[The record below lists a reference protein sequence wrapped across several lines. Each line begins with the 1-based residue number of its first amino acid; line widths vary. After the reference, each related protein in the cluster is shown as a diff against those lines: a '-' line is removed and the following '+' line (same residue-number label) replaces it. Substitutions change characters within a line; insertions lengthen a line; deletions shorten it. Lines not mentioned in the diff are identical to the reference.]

1 MRRHSG
7 CRDCGRP
14 PRLPSSGG
22 PFLTLLTIALV
33 SLLLLFNCAAAGG
46 GGMERPLG
54 MLGHPPSVMPSPPTT
69 TTVPTCLHKEDLER
83 LGRGPEVKTRRL
95 YVNEKEEVLT
105 MLSSSRVPQ
114 QLMTRIV
121 AIFLKDWLGYVNLT
135 ITTVPNTFHPSSVVD
150 AMTAPEGR
158 NTSEVLPNTK
168 IYTFQSVI
176 AFITGQSMTSNNTNS
191 ASEQVVIPKAMA
203 NLEVWIPPGYNLDP
217 LTSDFETSSYLGSGG
232 RFGWFMP
239 QTIHHDAS
247 VLDHWRAFVD
257 PNSTALTL
265 FSRTPGELKAMSDKM
280 KDPSTGE
287 YYCQEE
293 FGCKEGMYIPERCEN
308 NECAVL
314 FASYADLNITDFLK
328 HQLGTM
334 KAYVKVAWLGPNLNH
349 EFIKS
354 NTNLRNR
361 SVLIFHWWPSV
372 LLEPF
377 NFTSVGFAPCI
388 DSSYKSDGQWP
399 YQCKYEMHRFHK
411 FVWKKLKRYARFAY
425 DALHKVQINHTEFM
439 QLMKKY
445 NDVRGFKTESTLDEV
460 ACQWIKMNQAHWD
473 YWRPAVD
480 KDILKLV
487 GLFPIN
493 SSDESR
499 NKFIAPGNVPA
510 FSMAVKA
517 VNDNDTILADY
528 KIDQITLNGACE
540 PAMVMRQ
547 FIEIIQTSSSEG
559 FYNSMI
565 GFVGPACSD
574 TVEPVA
580 GVSKYFNMP
589 IISYG
594 AEGAIFSDEDYPY
607 FFRTIPEN
615 KIYRYVY
622 NYFFLEMG
630 WSRVASLNE
639 DGQRYSEYLT
649 LLQDLL
655 NENNINLYIRKYPQ
669 ERAERNMTQY
679 LQDLKQKKY
688 FIIIGDFY
696 EDVARS
702 VICDAYHMKMT
713 GKQKYLW
720 FLPHWFSAHWYDT
733 DKLRDAQGSNMD
745 SLKDPIVSC
754 TTEEMRLA
762 LQGHMSLSY
771 KYFAEN
777 SSIMQENKTVEEWRK
792 EYSGIVRNLTNQSNS
807 ATESNYA
814 GFTYD
819 AVWTYALALDALF
832 KDDQSYAADLRARN
846 ATNAYI
852 NKIKSVAFDGVSGP
866 INFTS
871 GSRVTDIILWQF
883 KGNSYEEVGIF
894 HPGLTK
900 NDTGTLTIN
909 EEKLFWPSN
918 EKPDDGSDKCDIE
931 GFRKLLNVECRTAII
946 ILCAVCFGGLATVLI
961 ACFVIFKRRYEK
973 RLEQIQELWRGR
985 PLFEIFDGWEIPRDK
1000 VVINRKIGE
1009 GAFGTVYGGECQF
1022 DTKGWVAV
1030 AVKTLKIGSTISEK
1044 LDFLSEADMMKNF
1057 EHENIVQLIGV
1068 CTKSEPIYTVMEFM
1082 LYADLKTYL
1091 LARRHLVN
1099 EKSRNDDDEVSNKRL
1114 TSMALDIARGL
1125 SYLAEM
1131 KYVHRDVA
1139 SRNCLVNANRTVK
1152 LADFGMT
1159 RPMYENNYYKFN
1171 RKGMLPV
1178 RWMAPESLTEGV
1190 FTTMSDVWSYGVL
1203 LYEIVTFGAF
1213 PFQGMSN
1220 DQVLEHVKAGH
1231 TIAIPKG
1238 VKPQMEILLRSCWH
1252 HVPTRRIQILQIID
1266 YLTTYPRLISPCLDG
1281 PQSSVQIEDT
1291 VSLELR
1297 IPDKTRKLSL
1307 SINNRLPQVV
1317 SNRKRSMSG
1326 NMVINAPLTS
1336 SLSEDGMISAHSNL
1350 DALNLNHVTL
1360 EENEMGEDPLL
1371 PPAQYVS
1378 SGYMSI
1384 PHKDLKEKE
1393 SLVSRQQ
1400 GDYCATDIP
1409 GDLWTNVTPV

>member
-158 NTSEVLPNTK
+158 NT
-168 IYTFQSVI
+168 
-176 AFITGQSMTSNNTNS
+176 NTNS